1 MALRKNK
8 KKSTKVDS
16 KKKIEVE
23 NEVENPS
30 IEADPKVEN
39 QEGTAVAEDSQKQYD
54 ELKDKYLRLFA
65 DFDNFRKRTIKDKLD
80 MMKSAAQDTLSAL
93 LPVLDDFDRARNA
106 AQQNGNED
114 SFNDGVGLIIH
125 KLNNILSQ
133 KGLKEM
139 ETNGKPFDA
148 ELHEAI
154 TEIPAPNKKMKGHI
168 IDTVEKGYYL
178 NDKIIRHAKVVVGK

>member
-1 MALRKNK
+1 MALRRNK
-8 KKSTKVDS
+8 KKSTKVDLD
-16 KKKIEVE
+16 KKTKVENEMENQTIEVE
-23 NEVENPS
+23 QE
-30 IEADPKVEN
+30 IEN
-39 QEGTAVAEDSQKQYD
+39 QEETVATEDSQKQYD

-93 LPVLDDFDRARNA
+93 LPILDDFDRARNA
-106 AQQNGNED
+106 AEQNGNGG
-114 SFNDGVGLIIH
+114 SFNEGIGLIIH
-125 KLNNILSQ
+125 KFDNILSQ

-139 ETNGKPFDA
+139 DTNGKPFDA

-168 IDTVEKGYYL
+168 IDTIEKGYYL